1 MFGSQQRHSG
11 VAGEK
16 TNANSDTWWG
26 KKNETALN
34 FDRQQKWVKNV

>member
-16 TNANSDTWWG
+16 QMQTRTRG
-26 KKNETALN
+26 GEKRMRLP
-34 FDRQQKWVKNV
+34 